1 MCYYGW
7 DEVDANVVCQQ
18 LGLDNEVRDKVNT
31 AIHSFTIIVYNTSF
45 IYYHYNII
53 ALPVNTSRF
62 EAGDGPILLDNVAC
76 NKSHSNLSQCVHPLD
91 IGIQEYEEGNIAGVI
106 CLNISSTEV
115 TNTPVMKYNGAD
127 IKVNSNKSQSALFGS
142 VGAALAVGAIV
153 TVAVVGIAVLLG
165 TKQKKRRSVSLLL
178 ILSV

>member
-1 MCYYGW
+1 MFYY
-7 DEVDANVVCQQ
+7 V
-18 LGLDNEVRDKVNT
+18 T
-31 AIHSFTIIVYNTSF
+31 
-45 IYYHYNII
+45 
-53 ALPVNTSRF
+53 ALPVNISHF

-91 IGIQEYEEGNIAGVI
+91 IGTHDCEEGNIAGVI

-115 TNTPVMKYNGAD
+115 TNTSVMKYNGAD
-127 IKVNSNKSQSALFGS
+127 IEVNSKKSQSALFGS
-142 VGAALAVGAIV
+142 IGAALAAGGIA

-165 TKQKKRRSVSLLL
+165 TKQRKRRSVSLLL